1 MLSAPTFQEIAVEK
15 LERSLVEYR
24 ELVARSANGEQIAE
38 SDHQLAKMILEGLE
52 LPGWAFTR
60 DIVAVGTMR
69 KANSDHEVREL
80 LTVYPHLF
88 AEARQYVSQRRA
100 DQLRRRAAVEAIRQ
114 AATS

>member
-88 AEARQYVSQRRA
+88 ADARGYVSLRRA
-100 DQLRRRAAVEAIRQ
+100 DRLRRRAAVEAIRK
-114 AATS
+114 AVA